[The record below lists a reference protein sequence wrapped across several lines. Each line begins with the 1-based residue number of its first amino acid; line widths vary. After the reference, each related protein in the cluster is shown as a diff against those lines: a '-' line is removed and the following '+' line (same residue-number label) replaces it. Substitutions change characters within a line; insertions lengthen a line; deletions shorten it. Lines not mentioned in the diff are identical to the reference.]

1 MKSVIR
7 VQLFLFL
14 AIAAISGQ
22 VRTALNDAPNN
33 CYYTIEFQKPAD
45 GAADLRIHFSSLVSP
60 DKVQSIL
67 SQELR
72 QAAAFSGRRT
82 DIMGV
87 ALLNEARLPLPDGTA
102 FMVYN
107 ASSDRIESG
116 KPYVSSRPMP
126 SSSGAIGVSLDIAM
140 QVDTKGQLRMVGKTN
155 LPSGMAGVLELK
167 SPALSFYDCDSV
179 VVSHGEFVS
188 KWFSAHYRPLPRG
201 AYTFCFLTPP
211 PGAQPQK
218 VQAVIGKNGENLS
231 GPYVIDRL
239 ADNIV
244 KYENTFELK

>member
-1 MKSVIR
+1 MKSVIY
-7 VQLFLFL
+7 VQLVLLL
-14 AIAAISGQ
+14 AMAAISAQ
-22 VRTALNDAPNN
+22 VRTALSESPANFF
-33 CYYTIEFQKPAD
+33 YTIEFQKPAD

-60 DKVQSIL
+60 DQVQSIL
-67 SQELR
+67 NQELR

-87 ALLNEARLPLPDGTA
+87 ALLNEARLPLPDGTK

-107 ASSDRIESG
+107 SANDRIESG
-116 KPYVSSRPMP
+116 KPYAAARPLP
-126 SSSGAIGVSLDIAM
+126 ASTGTIGVALDISM
-140 QVDTKGQLRMVGKTN
+140 QVDPKGQLRMVGKTN

-167 SPALSFYDCDSV
+167 NPALSFYDCDSV
-179 VVSHGEFVS
+179 VISRGEFVS

-201 AYTFCFLTPP
+201 AYTFSFLTPP

-218 VQAVIGKNGENLS
+218 VQAVIGRNGENLS